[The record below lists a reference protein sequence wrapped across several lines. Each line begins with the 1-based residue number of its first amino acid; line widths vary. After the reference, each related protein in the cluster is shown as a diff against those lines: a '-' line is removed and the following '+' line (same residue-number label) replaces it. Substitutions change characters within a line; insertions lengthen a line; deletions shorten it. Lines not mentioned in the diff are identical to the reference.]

1 MSAVDGIDEFAAK
14 LAGILKEKNAAYGDS
29 FARVPTILAG
39 MYQGVPPETLEGI
52 LFNARIQDKLGRIA
66 KDPLA
71 AGEDA
76 YLDLA
81 GYALLMANVQRL
93 KREAKP
99 NGAPT
104 VSDVPAVV
112 PATEWVIKRHAEG
125 RTLYLCTFDAGRP
138 EWSPS
143 EERAIRYLSRRAA
156 DIALAGHL
164 PAEPSAEVEAK
175 AEPPSEPNG
184 RIKRDILPYVK
195 VSEWPTGWYLSCL
208 KGVQGADTMFFNA
221 YAGGFWGPDRC
232 NATSFPSADAAE
244 AYLRKQAELNGA
256 APVGIPPAKV
266 DANKGVPS
274 VVRTGSVLARPHT
287 SHRVSDDGWVVC
299 RNGRYLNCHRNAW
312 ELFPDWATQFPSE
325 EAAEVIA
332 KKVRTGTIVAH
343 RTGERASCE

>member
-39 MYQGVPPETLEGI
+39 MYQDVPPETLEGI

-93 KREAKP
+93 KREAK
-99 NGAPT
+99 A
-104 VSDVPAVV
+104 
-112 PATEWVIKRHAEG
+112 ATEPTSP
-125 RTLYLCTFDAGRP
+125 RTGVMFVGDEAVEYAM
-138 EWSPS
+138 
-143 EERAIRYLSRRAA
+143 
-156 DIALAGHL
+156 
-164 PAEPSAEVEAK
+164 PAEAS
-175 AEPPSEPNG
+175 PPSEPNG
-184 RIKRDILPYVK
+184 RINRDILPYVK

-208 KGVQGADTMFFNA
+208 KGVQCADTMFFNA

-266 DANKGVPS
+266 DAECAARQIDPE
-274 VVRTGSVLARPHT
+274 TGKW
-287 SHRVSDDGWVVC
+287 DG
-299 RNGRYLNCHRNAW
+299 
-312 ELFPDWATQFPSE
+312 P
-325 EAAEVIA
+325 
-332 KKVRTGTIVAH
+332 
-343 RTGERASCE
+343 SCE